1 MDTLD
6 ENLKSSIQTQLALQ
20 KEIIGLSMKK
30 NKNNSKIFKQTEV
43 VLNKLIDSLYKTCQN
58 ECSILMYRNNLVRL
72 FYDYIII

>member
-6 ENLKSSIQTQLALQ
+6 ENLKSSIQTQLTLQ

-58 ECSILMYRNNLVRL
+58 ECSILMFKNNLVRL

>member
-58 ECSILMYRNNLVRL
+58 ECSILMFKNNLVRL